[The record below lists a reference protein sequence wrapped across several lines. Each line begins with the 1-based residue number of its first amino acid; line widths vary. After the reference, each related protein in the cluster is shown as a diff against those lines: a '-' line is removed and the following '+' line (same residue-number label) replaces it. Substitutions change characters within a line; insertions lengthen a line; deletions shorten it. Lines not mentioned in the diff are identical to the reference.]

1 MDATPPAPSSR
12 GTELDPRPWYGRARL
27 AARTAKFGAR
37 SARAGEWDF
46 AGNAVRSIAD
56 VTAQSVRDGVRP
68 DEVVVCNLCGWS
80 GRRFYRNTGPGYDE
94 RDSLCAGCLTPD
106 RYRTLFEVLRRRT
119 SVFEPGVRV
128 IEVAPLI
135 SMEQIF
141 VSRPEVDYTSF
152 DIERHAMEVGDIT
165 AMRYPDASADWFICF
180 HVLEHIPDEPAALA
194 EIHRVLRPGGQAV
207 LQVPVDWHV
216 DATREYG
223 APDPRD
229 VGHVRRHGRDFA
241 DRITAAGFEVTRV
254 DVADLVDA
262 AYIRR
267 HGLSTEP
274 IFLARVPG

>member
-1 MDATPPAPSSR
+1 MDATPPAPSS
-12 GTELDPRPWYGRARL
+12 GGAELDPRPWYGRARL
-27 AARTAKFGAR
+27 AARTAKFGVR
-37 SARAGEWDF
+37 SARSGDWDF
-46 AGNAVRSIAD
+46 AGRAVKSIGD
-56 VTAQSVRDGVRP
+56 VTRQSVLDGVRP
-68 DEVVVCNLCGWS
+68 DDVVVCNLCGWT

-94 RDSLCAGCLTPD
+94 SDSLCAGCLTSD

-119 SVFEPGVRV
+119 SVFVAGQRV

-135 SMEQIF
+135 SLEQIF
-141 VSRPEVDYTSF
+141 LSHPEVDYTSF

-165 AMRYPDASADWFICF
+165 AMRYPDDSADWFICF

-207 LQVPVDWHV
+207 LQVPVDWEV
-216 DATREYG
+216 ERTREYG

-229 VGHVRRHGRDFA
+229 VGHVRRHGADFA

-254 DVADLVDA
+254 DVTDLVDD

-274 IFLARVPG
+274 IFLAGVPA